1 MKKNFSKRC
10 NSACIK
16 MRSAQ
21 QMEPNNPRV
30 ILLDAMGNSYNPAMF
45 GGSKEKASI
54 GFKHATEFFAQE

>member
-1 MKKNFSKRC
+1 MQ
-10 NSACIK
+10 
-16 MRSAQ
+16 SAQ

-45 GGSKEKASI
+45 GGSKEKALI